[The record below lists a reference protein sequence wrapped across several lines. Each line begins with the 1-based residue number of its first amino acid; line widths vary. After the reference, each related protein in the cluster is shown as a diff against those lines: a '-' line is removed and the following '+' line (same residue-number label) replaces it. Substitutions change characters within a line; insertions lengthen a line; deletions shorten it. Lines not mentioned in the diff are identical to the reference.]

1 MKRTKVFFSL
11 LFLLLTAVAV
21 RAQDKIEILPGV
33 GSLERGEKNGVE
45 YWRLLQNVQLKQKET
60 FLYCDSAHFYRE
72 QNYVDIFSNVRVVQ
86 NTLTI
91 TSSTATYNGNQ
102 QVATFKGGVNL
113 RDENLNLTT
122 PSLIYNMAT
131 RTGRYTEGGTIVET
145 ENTLTSRSGNYNLDT
160 KLLSFKGN
168 VHVVGKDA
176 DIQSDTLQYNTVNK
190 TVYFVAPTRIKN
202 EQGNLTARGGYYNT
216 LTKESLFLNSQVETA
231 DYTISGQKLL
241 YDRVK
246 QYLHATG
253 NVKMVSKDQKNKVI
267 ITGQEARHWEGLGR
281 SKISGSPVMRSLVS
295 GDTLFISA
303 DTLISV
309 DNKDPKLK
317 DFLYAYYGV
326 RIFKSDLQGKCDSLS
341 YNLTDSLMMMNYD
354 PILWS
359 NNSQLVSDKMHMQMK
374 NRTIDRMYMYSNAF
388 IVSEDSLKNLNQIKG
403 RDMTAFF
410 ETGNIRRVDVNGN
423 GESIYFALEGD
434 TVLTGMNK
442 TVCSDM
448 VLKFKDKKLQTI
460 SFLTNPDASF
470 IPPHELK
477 EPDKRLKGFKWRIDE
492 KPTKKLVLAKRTKK
506 PVRPVKPAVVA
517 DESQPAGKAARAP
530 KPVDGNNKRSKAKAK
545 TPPAKADFRTLNNK

>member
-11 LFLLLTAVAV
+11 LILLLTAVGV
-21 RAQDKIEILPGV
+21 QAQDKIEILPGV

-45 YWRLLQNVQLKQKET
+45 YLRLLQNVQLKQKDT
-60 FLYCDSAHFYRE
+60 YLYCDSAHFYRE

-86 NTLTI
+86 KTLTI

-102 QVATFKGGVNL
+102 RVATFKGGVNL
-113 RDENLNLTT
+113 RDENLTLTT

-131 RTGRYTEGGTIVET
+131 RIGRYTEGGTIVET
-145 ENTLTSRSGNYNLDT
+145 QNTLTSRAGNYNLDT

-168 VHVVGKDA
+168 VHVVSKDA
-176 DIQSDTLQYNTVNK
+176 DIQSDSLQYNTTNK
-190 TVYFVAPTRIKN
+190 TAYFVTHTRIKN
-202 EQGNLTARGGYYNT
+202 EQGNLTALGGYYNIV
-216 LTKESLFLNSQVETA
+216 TKESQFINSQVETT
-231 DYTISGQKLL
+231 DYTISGQRLL
-241 YDRVK
+241 YDRAR

-253 NVKMVSKDQKNKVI
+253 NVKMVSKDPKNKVI
-267 ITGQEARHWEGLGR
+267 ITGQEAKHWEGLGR
-281 SKISGSPVMRSLVS
+281 SKVSGSPVMRSLVS

-309 DNKDPKLK
+309 DNKDPKQK

-374 NRTIDRMYMYSNAF
+374 NRTIDRMYMYTNAF

-410 ETGNIRRVDVNGN
+410 EAGNIRRVDVNGN

-434 TVLTGMNK
+434 SVLTGMNK

-492 KPTKKLVLAKRTKK
+492 KPTKQQVLAKRTKK
-506 PVRPVKPAVVA
+506 PVRPVKPSVIAAENQKGKKAAKVPK
-517 DESQPAGKAARAP
+517 PAKNNSKRNKDKTKPATGKATTQIIS
-530 KPVDGNNKRSKAKAK
+530 NK
-545 TPPAKADFRTLNNK
+545 

>member
-11 LFLLLTAVAV
+11 LFLLLWASAVQ
-21 RAQDKIEILPGV
+21 AQDKIEILPGAS
-33 GSLERGEKNGVE
+33 SLERGEKNGVE
-45 YWRLLQNVQLKQKET
+45 YLRLLQNVQMKQKDT

-72 QNYVDIFSNVRVVQ
+72 QNYVDVFGNVRVVQ

-91 TSSTATYNGNQ
+91 TSNTATYNGNQ
-102 QVATFKGGVNL
+102 RIATFKGGVKL
-113 RDENLNLTT
+113 VDENLNLTT
-122 PSLIYNMAT
+122 PSLTYNMAT
-131 RTGRYTEGGTIVET
+131 RVGRYTEGGTIVET

-176 DIQSDTLQYNTVNK
+176 DIKSDSLQYNTTNK
-190 TVYFVAPTRIKN
+190 TAYFVTLTRIKN

-216 LTKESLFLNSQVETA
+216 VTKESQFLNSQVETT
-231 DYTISGQKLL
+231 DYTISGQKLF
-241 YDRVK
+241 YDRAR

-253 NVKMVSKDQKNKVI
+253 NVRMVSKDQKNKTV
-267 ITGQEARHWEGLGR
+267 ITGQEAKHWEGLGR
-281 SKISGSPVMRSLVS
+281 SKITGSPVMRSLVS
-295 GDTLFISA
+295 NDTLYISA
-303 DTLISV
+303 DTLVAV
-309 DNKDPKLK
+309 DQKDPKKK

-341 YNLTDSLMMMNYD
+341 YNLTDSLMMMNGD

-359 NNSQLVSDKMHMQMK
+359 NNSQLVSNRMHMQMK
-374 NRTIDRMYMYSNAF
+374 NRTIDRMYMYADAF

-410 ETGNIRRVDVNGN
+410 QEGDIRRVDVNGN

-434 TVLTGMNK
+434 SVLTGMNK

-470 IPPHELK
+470 IPPHELE

-492 KPTKKLVLAKRTKK
+492 KPTKAQVLAKRTKK
-506 PVRPVKPAVVA
+506 SARPPKPAVLA
-517 DESQPAGKAARAP
+517 QETANPAPTKGAQKAEPPRRRDKTKEKPAATKPNARLQR
-530 KPVDGNNKRSKAKAK
+530 NIN
-545 TPPAKADFRTLNNK
+545 